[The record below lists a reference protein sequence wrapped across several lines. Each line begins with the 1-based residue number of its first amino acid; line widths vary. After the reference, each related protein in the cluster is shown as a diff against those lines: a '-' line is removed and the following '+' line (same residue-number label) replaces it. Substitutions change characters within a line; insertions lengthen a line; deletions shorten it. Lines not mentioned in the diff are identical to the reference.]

1 MPGAEAREN
10 MLGLN
15 GPVIAHTARAFI
27 ATFQRIDWMPETP
40 SRFRGSTIAI
50 LLAAPIASLLINGLS
65 WLHYGIDLP
74 FYDDIRPFLTRS
86 ATSLDPRVLFTPS
99 NDTLYPVGMA
109 LDALAQRTLNG
120 NAVAYQFISMM
131 CLLGGLLW
139 MQWRL
144 LMTAL
149 EDRLL
154 AAAAFFCTL
163 LMLWPESYWGLQSLA
178 YHHGLPIFFLV
189 GALTIMLT
197 TRWAAW
203 WGMPAIFLLGL
214 LAGLAYISG
223 AFATLAAAIV
233 LVGLSYLLWPRFP
246 ALRTGGLALLA
257 AGAITV
263 CAQVWVIVFFQHG
276 HIHDPAAPWAWP
288 TEASFWMF
296 LLGKIGRAL
305 ALPFDHPGLSLV
317 IVLALLVLVA
327 VLAVRLL
334 RRLAQ
339 ERAHATDGV
348 TRIAVVFLTLTAA
361 IAAYLPLLAAG
372 RAYLGAPAPRT
383 LMNMFIH
390 GFPEHYHSFW
400 VTVLVPWI
408 AAAAIV
414 TWRGAFRARS
424 TRFYIA
430 ALGAVALVIA
440 AVQAGAFDHSRYY
453 RETSAMRMR
462 TDVVCIKT
470 ILETGAHECPQTY
483 APQIVDALTYARQI
497 GASFNRYFPLR
508 PIPLG
513 AEDPAPLFR
522 LSRDAE
528 RVKYVN
534 LSPPVTTT
542 EGLAF
547 EAAEDPILEVA
558 LPTGSLVKCW
568 ELEVSMAVKSAQ
580 NDFAELF
587 DLKAGQAAFAAPSAS
602 SAPTR
607 EDMITTVVLR
617 AYSLEGFKDHLRID
631 PVAGAQAITVKDLE
645 VRCRQNVPR
654 PNG

>member
-1 MPGAEAREN
+1 
-10 MLGLN
+10 
-15 GPVIAHTARAFI
+15 
-27 ATFQRIDWMPETP
+27 MPETP
-40 SRFRGSTIAI
+40 SHLRGAAIAI

-74 FYDDIRPFLTRS
+74 FYDDIRPFVTRS
-86 ATSLDPRVLFTPS
+86 ATSLDPRVLFTPT

-109 LDALAQRTLNG
+109 LDALAQRYLNG

-144 LMTAL
+144 LTTAL

-154 AAAAFFCTL
+154 AAAAFSSTL

-189 GALTIMLT
+189 GVLTIVLT
-197 TRWAAW
+197 TKWSAW
-203 WGMPAIFLLGL
+203 WGMPAVFLLGL

-233 LVGLSYLLWPRFP
+233 LVGLSFLLWPRFP
-246 ALRTGGLALLA
+246 ALRSGGLALLA

-263 CAQVWVIVFFQHG
+263 CAQLWVIVFFQHG
-276 HIHDPAAPWAWP
+276 RIHDPAAPWAWP

-296 LLGKIGRAL
+296 LLGKIGRGL

-317 IVLALLVLVA
+317 IVLALIGFVA
-327 VLAVRLL
+327 VLAVRFL
-334 RRLAQ
+334 RRIAQ
-339 ERAHATDGV
+339 ESAPAPDGV

-372 RAYLGAPAPRT
+372 RAYLGAPEPRT

-400 VTVLVPWI
+400 ITVLAPWI

-414 TWRGAFRARS
+414 TWRGAFRAQR
-424 TRFYIA
+424 TPRFYIA

-453 RETSAMRMR
+453 REISAMRMR

-470 ILETGAHECPQTY
+470 ILETGFLECPQTY
-483 APQIVDALTYARQI
+483 APDVMGALTYARQI
-497 GASFNRYFPLR
+497 GASFTRYFPLR

-528 RVKYVN
+528 KVKYVN
-534 LSPPVTTT
+534 LSPPAASA

-547 EAAEDPILEVA
+547 EAGEDSSLEVA
-558 LPTGSLVKCW
+558 LPTGSLAKCW
-568 ELEVSMAVKSAQ
+568 ELEVSISIKSAR

-587 DLKAGQAAFAAPSAS
+587 DLKAEQTAFAAPSAS

-607 EDMITTVVLR
+607 NDMFTTVVLR
-617 AYSLEGFKDHLRID
+617 AYSVEGFNDGLRID

-645 VRCRQNVPR
+645 VRCRQNVPG